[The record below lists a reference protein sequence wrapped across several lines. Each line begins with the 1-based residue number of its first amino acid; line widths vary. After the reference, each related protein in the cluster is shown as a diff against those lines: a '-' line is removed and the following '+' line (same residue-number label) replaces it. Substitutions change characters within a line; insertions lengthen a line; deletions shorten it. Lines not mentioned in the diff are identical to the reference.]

1 MIHKY
6 TYLRKIMKLKKHLI
20 NPIFLGIFFLMLG
33 IVSAQYIDT
42 HITRFTIIDLED
54 ESRQEDAEEE
64 EYLAPILPLPILPLP
79 TSSDNLYVD
88 PHNADVNGNTN
99 QDAVYA
105 D

>member
-6 TYLRKIMKLKKHLI
+6 TYLRKIMKLKTHLI
-20 NPIFLGIFFLMLG
+20 NPILLGIFFLVLG
-33 IVSAQYIDT
+33 TVSAQHIDT

-64 EYLAPILPLPILPLP
+64 EYLAPISPLP

-88 PHNADVNGNTN
+88 PHNVDVNGNTN
-99 QDAVYA
+99 QDAVYS

>member
-1 MIHKY
+1 
-6 TYLRKIMKLKKHLI
+6 MKLKKHLI
-20 NPIFLGIFFLMLG
+20 NPILLGIFFLVPST
-33 IVSAQYIDT
+33 VSAQYIDT

-64 EYLAPILPLPILPLP
+64 EYLAPILPLP

-88 PHNADVNGNTN
+88 PHNADVNDNTN
-99 QDAVYA
+99 PDAVYS